1 MPAYN
6 RVFVV
11 SDDTRSPVPTVMFRV
26 CINNGARQ
34 QAWRPA
40 GEDVSTGRL
49 TPYSAGQSCS
59 GCIIVADGREQQQAG
74 P

>member
-26 CINNGARQ
+26 CINKGAPR

-40 GEDVSTGRL
+40 GEDVSTERL
-49 TPYSAGQSCS
+49 SPYPAGESCS
-59 GCIIVADGREQQQAG
+59 GSIIVSLDRDQQQAG